1 MNYFKIIIVF
11 FYLGFFSLSIR
22 YYLSD
27 DFDKNKE
34 VSRIKY
40 LTYLKKYSDDMV
52 TINNKN
58 FKNNIEK
65 FELLEEKDKKF
76 WKLLK

>member
-11 FYLGFFSLSIR
+11 FYLAFFSLSIR

-34 VSRIKY
+34 VSRVKY

-52 TINNKN
+52 TIDNTN

>member
-11 FYLGFFSLSIR
+11 FYLAFFSLSIR

-34 VSRIKY
+34 VSRVKY

-52 TINNKN
+52 TIDNTN
-58 FKNNIEK
+58 
-65 FELLEEKDKKF
+65 
-76 WKLLK
+76 

>member
-1 MNYFKIIIVF
+1 
-11 FYLGFFSLSIR
+11 
-22 YYLSD
+22 
-27 DFDKNKE
+27 
-34 VSRIKY
+34 
-40 LTYLKKYSDDMV
+40 MV
-52 TINNKN
+52 TIDNTN

>member
-1 MNYFKIIIVF
+1 M
-11 FYLGFFSLSIR
+11 
-22 YYLSD
+22 SD

-34 VSRIKY
+34 VSRVKY

-52 TINNKN
+52 TIDNTN